1 MEEKYSRW
9 KGVSEE
15 KQILDKETDQKIW
28 VNVDQYIQRRKKV
41 TRFYWAAAVAIPLMT
56 GVLLM
61 NVNDFRKKDAEITMT
76 ANQEKKIYRLEDG
89 SVITLEPGSS
99 LVLKNDFGKEN
110 REVIFKGKGF
120 FNIAKNKA
128 LPFKINAEEFD
139 VEVLG
144 TQFYLDQI
152 SAYKKVHLT
161 EGKVKI
167 GYKNK
172 EIFLI
177 PKQIWKVT
185 NDGKQSVVLEPSVK
199 KQFTFKNQ
207 KYSAVIETLEEVY
220 LIKINYPEEF
230 NDELVNGSFNGN
242 LEEILTIISFPFDLN
257 IKNIDDQ
264 NIEMKK

>member
-1 MEEKYSRW
+1 MEKNYRRW
-9 KGVSEE
+9 KSVAEE

-28 VNVDQYIQRRKKV
+28 SNIDQYIQKRKKV

-61 NVNDFRKKDAEITMT
+61 NVNDFGKKDSEITIS
-76 ANQEKKIYRLEDG
+76 AHQEKKVYQLKDG
-89 SVITLEPGSS
+89 SVITLEIGSS
-99 LVLKNDFGKEN
+99 LVISENFGDKDRN
-110 REVIFKGKGF
+110 VAFRGKGF

-144 TQFYLDQI
+144 TQFYLDQT
-152 SAYKKVHLT
+152 SAEKKVHLT

-167 GYKNK
+167 DYKNQQV
-172 EIFLI
+172 FLS
-177 PKQIWKVT
+177 PKQIWKLDEKGE
-185 NDGKQSVVLEPSVK
+185 NSVFLEPSVK
-199 KQFTFKNQ
+199 KQFTFENQ
-207 KYSAVIETLEEVY
+207 KYSEVIDTLEEVY
-220 LIKINYPEEF
+220 LIKIRYPEEF
-230 NDELVNGSFNGN
+230 NNEIVNGSFTGN